1 MLPVCSENIALYD
14 YIISHEK
21 RYQAFHTKS
30 NKKLGKGL
38 GTWLAVLK
46 AGCAHGLAVLK
57 ASCAH
62 GLAVLKAGCAQGWLC
77 SRLAVLKAGCAQG

>member
-46 AGCAHGLAVLK
+46 AGCAHGLAVLM
-57 ASCAH
+57 A
-62 GLAVLKAGCAQGWLC
+62 
-77 SRLAVLKAGCAQG
+77 

>member
-30 NKKLGKGL
+30 NEKLGKGL

-46 AGCAHGLAVLK
+46 AG
-57 ASCAH
+57 S
-62 GLAVLKAGCAQGWLC
+62 AQGWLC
-77 SRLAVLKAGCAQG
+77 SRLAVLKAGCAQGLAVLMA